1 MPNDSITHRTEWRL
15 EKRAG
20 SVENFILMNREEG
33 SHLLEGGRPS
43 GAALDQRRF
52 MENMERIQAW
62 LSKPGLNQ
70 DVKRLWTPDRQ
81 VDAALHRMYLE
92 MDPYEVLEREG
103 NIIVTAGIAVLLNLL
118 KGDSDTV
125 FSNANSYLGVG
136 DSTTGTNVAQTDL
149 QASTNKLRK
158 AMNATYP
165 VDSAPTITFQSTF
178 GSAEANFVWNEVGTF
193 NGPSGSSMLNRVVQ
207 SLGTKSSGSSW
218 SLTETITWS

>member
-1 MPNDSITHRTEWRL
+1 MPNDMFTHHTAWRL

-20 SVENFILMNREEG
+20 GVENFILQNRG
-33 SHLLEGGRPS
+33 DAFHVLGGGRSS
-43 GAALDQRRF
+43 GGLNSRAF
-52 MENMERIQAW
+52 MENMEKIQEW

-70 DVKRLWTPDRQ
+70 EVKTLWTPGRQ

-92 MDPYEVLEREG
+92 MDPYEVIEREG
-103 NIIVTAGIAVLLNLL
+103 NILVTAGITVLLNLL
-118 KGDSDTV
+118 KGDADTA
-125 FSNANSYLGVG
+125 FSNANAYLGVG

-149 QASTNKLRK
+149 QASSNKLRK

-178 GSAEANFVWNEVGTF
+178 GSSEANFVWNEVATF
-193 NGPSGSSMLNRVVQ
+193 NAASAGSMLNRVVQ